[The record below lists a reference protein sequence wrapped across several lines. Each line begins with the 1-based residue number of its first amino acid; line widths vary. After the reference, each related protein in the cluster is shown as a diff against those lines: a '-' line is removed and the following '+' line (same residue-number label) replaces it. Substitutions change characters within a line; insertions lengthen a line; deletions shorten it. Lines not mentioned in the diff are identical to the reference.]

1 MKKTGTIVSETVC
14 IFYFT
19 FLWPVFVT
27 CYYNQVGETVYMF
40 NLLFIDLFLLRVI
53 IVNETVYIFY

>member
-1 MKKTGTIVSETVC
+1 MCEGNGHHCEC
-14 IFYFT
+14 LCAFLLT

-40 NLLFIDLFLLRVI
+40 LTFS
-53 IVNETVYIFY
+53 